1 MLAEQLKFSQ
11 GQNAND
17 AYFAKLTNYARTRDK
32 YTPLF
37 SYVDGSKHP
46 GRIRGK
52 QWDDTMFEMSVD
64 LEEEDIAYLKAES
77 TSQSDIEQHLSFMIG
92 NGRRKVEVD
101 IRQCNAEE
109 RKQFEQAKDKE
120 LDQWISNSVFKVVR
134 RTGIPIKRIMSMRWI
149 LVWKQTP
156 EGDKK
161 G

>member
-1 MLAEQLKFSQ
+1 MLAEQLKFSR

-17 AYFAKLTNYARTRDK
+17 VYFAKLTDYARTRDN

-64 LEEEDIAYLKAES
+64 LHDDDIAYLKSPS
-77 TSQSDIEQHLSFMIG
+77 TSQPEIQEHLSFMIG

-101 IRQCNAEE
+101 IRQCIAEV
-109 RKQFEQAKDKE
+109 K
-120 LDQWISNSVFKVVR
+120 NV
-134 RTGIPIKRIMSMRWI
+134 
-149 LVWKQTP
+149 
-156 EGDKK
+156 
-161 G
+161 